1 MDRLVCSVCGFTDKQ
16 RKFKWLDINEHFD
29 RAKEV
34 WCPTNKCKE
43 NNKNKRIVPKGY
55 VCNCWYEYSGWYTIE
70 EQPKII
76 DIDEAKSI
84 QKAKR
89 LRDMGMQILQE
100 RGDFH
105 GKSKI

>member
-1 MDRLVCSVCGFTDKQ
+1 MDRLVCSVCGFTGKQ

-43 NNKNKRIVPKGY
+43 NNKNKRIVPNGH
-55 VCNCWYEYSGWYTIE
+55 VCNCWYDYGGWYTIE

-84 QKAKR
+84 QKAKI

-100 RGDFH
+100 RGDL
-105 GKSKI
+105 